1 MIIAA
6 RKQIGF
12 SLVELVIAVSL
23 VGVIVLIVGNIPNA
37 IRLVTSSES
46 ESVVRQVAAKKI
58 EDIRAAGY
66 ENLPEQGT
74 TAISDSRLSQLKSPS
89 AFMVVDDCPV
99 NICSSDEAVRQVTL
113 TISWSEDGEP
123 KTYQIVTLIGE
134 DGLR

>member
-1 MIIAA
+1 MITAQ
-6 RKQIGF
+6 KQNGF

-37 IRLVTSSES
+37 IRLVTSSQS
-46 ESVVRQVAAKKI
+46 ESVVRQVAARKI

-66 ENLPEQGT
+66 ESLPEQGT
-74 TAISDSRLSQLKSPS
+74 TAISDTRLSQLKSSS
-89 AFMVVDDCPV
+89 AFMTVDDCPV
-99 NICSSDEAVRQVTL
+99 NICPNGEAVRQVTL

-123 KTYQIVTLIGE
+123 KTYQLVTLIGE